1 VSAETDEILS
11 YWFDEV
17 GPDRWWRRS
26 DETDATIVSRFHDLW
41 SEWRSRTPESFLGSA
56 RDALAGVILF
66 DQFPRN
72 MFRDSAEAFSTDA
85 LAIAIAKGAVDK
97 ELDNALSQD
106 ERSFLYMPF
115 MHSEDLDDQQRSVL
129 LFTALG
135 IQNSLDF
142 AHKHH
147 DIVARFGRFPHRN
160 AVLGRAMRP
169 GEEEAAQEGADW

>member
-1 VSAETDEILS
+1 M
-11 YWFDEV
+11 
-17 GPDRWWRRS
+17 
-26 DETDATIVSRFHDLW
+26 
-41 SEWRSRTPESFLGSA
+41 
-56 RDALAGVILF
+56 ILF

-72 MFRDSAEAFSTDA
+72 MFRDSAEAFSTDP
-85 LAIAIAKGAVDK
+85 LAIAIARGAVDK
-97 ELDNALSQD
+97 HLDETLSQG

-115 MHSEDLDDQQRSVL
+115 MHSEYLDDQQRSLL

-169 GEEEAAQEGADW
+169 GEEDAAREGAHW

>member
-97 ELDNALSQD
+97 GLDDALSQD

>member
-1 VSAETDEILS
+1 MSAETDEILA

-17 GPDRWWRRS
+17 GPDRWWTRS
-26 DETDATIVSRFHDLW
+26 DETDETIRTRFQELW
-41 SEWRSRTPESFLGSA
+41 SEWRSRTPESFLGTA

-72 MFRDSAEAFSTDA
+72 MFRDSAEAFSTDP
-85 LAIAIAKGAVDK
+85 LAIAIARGAVDK
-97 ELDNALSQD
+97 HLDETLSQG

-115 MHSEDLDDQQRSVL
+115 MHSEDLDDQQRSLL

-169 GEEEAAQEGADW
+169 GEEDAAREGAHW